1 MKHLLI
7 QTEKHTRTLC
17 GVLIWGA
24 ISYLLQDLGAR
35 LLSELSYL
43 QLFWLITGITAFLVQ
58 SFFSLLSKQR
68 ELQKLKKINSQL
80 LESKKYELQKLKS
93 KNAELLAD
101 LHHMNPNYEE
111 DKEFGDTF
119 DEAVS
124 KP

>member
-7 QTEKHTRTLC
+7 QSEKHIRTFC

-35 LLSELSYL
+35 LLGGLSYL
-43 QLFWLITGITAFLVQ
+43 QLFWLITGITAVLVR
-58 SFFSLLSKQR
+58 SFFYLHSYKT
-68 ELQKLKKINSQL
+68 ELKT
-80 LESKKYELQKLKS
+80 LKS

-101 LHHMNPNYEE
+101 LHHLNPTYEE
-111 DKEFGDTF
+111 DKEFGDAF

>member
-7 QTEKHTRTLC
+7 QSEKHIRTLC

-93 KNAELLAD
+93 ENAELLSD
-101 LHHMNPNYEE
+101 LHLLNPNYIE
-111 DKEFGDTF
+111 DKEFGDAF